1 MTRWCCNKAA
11 PRACVGVGNC
21 VCYVELA
28 KQLPVK
34 PGPTVNLEAKR
45 SQNGTNMRGSSVSLA
60 NMEICKK
67 IHRKSKCVSSRG
79 EDTEVTVQLLK
90 KMNCFQC
97 LWEQDKQQW
106 AQVAARKSFFRREVS
121 SDSLISSYNEIEA
134 LRGYGI
140 SILQCC
146 MNTCVAISWE

>member
-1 MTRWCCNKAA
+1 MFVTWSLQNSS
-11 PRACVGVGNC
+11 
-21 VCYVELA
+21 
-28 KQLPVK
+28 
-34 PGPTVNLEAKR
+34 GPTVNLEAKR

-97 LWEQDKQQW
+97 LWN
-106 AQVAARKSFFRREVS
+106 RTS
-121 SDSLISSYNEIEA
+121 SNGLK
-134 LRGYGI
+134 
-140 SILQCC
+140 
-146 MNTCVAISWE
+146 